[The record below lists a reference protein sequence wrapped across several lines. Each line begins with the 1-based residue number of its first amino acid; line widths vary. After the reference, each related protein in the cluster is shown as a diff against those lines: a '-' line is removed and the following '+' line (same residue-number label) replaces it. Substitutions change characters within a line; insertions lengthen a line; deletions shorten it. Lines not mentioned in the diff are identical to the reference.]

1 MATVKL
7 HLSVEMDAL
16 HDAIGLLSE
25 IHARLA
31 TKHGET
37 FRKLDRAIERF
48 IDDPTDATEI
58 HWLGGGRLVAAP
70 KGRLTEILREAREL
84 GVID

>member
-1 MATVKL
+1 MATVKH

-31 TKHGET
+31 TKHGEA

-70 KGRLTEILREAREL
+70 KGRLTEMLREAREL